1 VLLELR
7 CLNYVVKTVEDI
19 REAFAKGIR
28 TKYILQKSLTAGGEI
43 LNCDEIID
51 IKNNSK

>member
-1 VLLELR
+1 MLEL
-7 CLNYVVKTVEDI
+7 CCWNYVVKIVEDI

-43 LNCDEIID
+43 KKKQVLEI
-51 IKNNSK
+51 KTKTSR